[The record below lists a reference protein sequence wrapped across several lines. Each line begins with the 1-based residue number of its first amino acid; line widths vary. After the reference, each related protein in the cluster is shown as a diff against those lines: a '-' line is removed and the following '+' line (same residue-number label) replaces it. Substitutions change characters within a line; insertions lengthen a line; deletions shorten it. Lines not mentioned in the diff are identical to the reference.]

1 MLDATTIA
9 GALVAGTGGLI
20 MGSSVWPYKLMRKYD
35 FEHWWFVSGVT
46 GLVVMPWAIT
56 LLGCPHAID
65 GIRGIPLRALLLGNL
80 FSLGWGV
87 ANVLCG
93 LCYLRIGVALTGAVL
108 GGLGASL
115 GTIAPMIF
123 KGSGQFK
130 DAPDPISP
138 AGLTV
143 LAGVGVLVVGVVF
156 ASFAGF
162 GRDRILKGQQR
173 TSGSFSVGLIMAVVS
188 GILSAFMSFS
198 FVYSQGPIKAHL
210 SYIEP
215 GQRIE
220 VKIANDEKQTLVVA
234 GDGSVEIK
242 NVGVVAVGGMC
253 AADAAERIAR
263 FIGRS
268 HPIDPGHVEVSN
280 GSIPAT
286 FAVFALAVL
295 AGTAVNLIYAVN
307 RLNRN
312 RSWHVI
318 AASWKEFALAV
329 IIGVNFSVAVTMMGV
344 GMLLL
349 GALGASIGVGI
360 QQAMQMIGGQGLGF
374 VSGEWRGVHGKP
386 RIQMYLAIAI
396 LIAAGVILAYGN
408 TLAKRL

>member
-1 MLDATTIA
+1 MLEVTTIA
-9 GALVAGTGGLI
+9 GALVAGIGGLI

-35 FEHWWFVSGVT
+35 FEHWWFVSGVA

-56 LLGCPHAID
+56 LLGCPHAVE
-65 GIRGIPLRALLLGNL
+65 GIRAIPLRALLLGNL

-108 GGLGASL
+108 SGLGASL
-115 GTIAPMIF
+115 GVVAPMIF

-130 DAPDPISP
+130 DAPDPTSP

-143 LAGVGVLVVGVVF
+143 LCGVGVLVLGVIF

-162 GRDRILKGQQR
+162 GRDRVLKGQQR
-173 TSGSFSVGLIMAVVS
+173 TSGSFLVGLVMAVVS

-215 GQRIE
+215 HQQIE
-220 VKIANDEKQTLVVA
+220 VKIANEEKQRLAVA
-234 GDGSVEIK
+234 SDGSVEIPG
-242 NVGVVAVGGMC
+242 VGVVAVGGGF
-253 AADAAERIAR
+253 AADAAERIAEVVR
-263 FIGRS
+263 RS
-268 HPIDPGHVEVSN
+268 RPIASEEVVVTN
-280 GSIPAT
+280 GSVPAT

-295 AGTAVNLIYAVN
+295 AGTVVNLAYAVN

-312 RSWHVI
+312 RSWHAIVT
-318 AASWKEFALAV
+318 SWREFALAI
-329 IIGVNFSVAVTMMGV
+329 IIGVNFSVAVTMMGI

-374 VSGEWRGVHGKP
+374 VSGEWRGVHGRP

-396 LIAAGVILAYGN
+396 LIAASVILAYGN
-408 TLAKRL
+408 TLARN

>member
-1 MLDATTIA
+1 MLDVTTIA

-20 MGSSVWPYKLMRKYD
+20 MGSSVWPYKLMRKYQ
-35 FEHWWFVSGVT
+35 FEHWWFVSGVV
-46 GLVVMPWAIT
+46 GLLVMPWTIT

-65 GIRGIPLRALLLGNL
+65 GIRGIPVRALLLGNL

-93 LCYLRIGVALTGAVL
+93 LCFLRIGVALTGAVL

-130 DAPDPISP
+130 DAPDPTSP

-143 LAGVGVLVVGVVF
+143 LVGVGVLVTGVIC
-156 ASFAGF
+156 ASIAGF

-173 TSGSFSVGLIMAVVS
+173 TSGSFLVGLTMAVVS
-188 GILSAFMSFS
+188 GILSAFMGFS
-198 FVYSQGPIKAHL
+198 FVYSQGPIKAHM

-220 VKIANDEKQTLVVA
+220 VRIADDEKQHLVIA
-234 GDGSVEIK
+234 SDGSIELK
-242 NVGVVAVGGMC
+242 NVGAVSVGGMC
-253 AADAAERIAR
+253 AADAAERIAQV
-263 FIGRS
+263 IQRS
-268 HPIDPGHVEVSN
+268 RPIDIEQVEVTT

-295 AGTAVNLIYAVN
+295 AGTAVNLVYAVN

-318 AASWKEFALAV
+318 TTSRKEFLLAV
-329 IIGVNFSVAVTMMGV
+329 VIGVNFSVAVTMMGV

-349 GALGASIGVGI
+349 GVLGASIGIGI

-374 VSGEWRGVHGKP
+374 VSGEWRGVQGRP
-386 RIQMYLAIAI
+386 RLQMYLAIT
-396 LIAAGVILAYGN
+396 LLLVAGVILAYGN
-408 TLAKRL
+408 TLAKGQ